1 MAPSLSLQYYCLSP
15 DNGRK
20 PIRLLEL
27 LPCSTAAAL
36 KCRLIHVFLADNPPY
51 QALRYCWGDNS
62 NPVTIQCD
70 TGTIL
75 VTQNLYA
82 ALLRLRK
89 KQQHRTLWV
98 DAICINQGDDS
109 ERIHQVRQMKDI
121 YQAASRTLVWLGPD
135 TDRT

>member
-51 QALRYCWGDNS
+51 EALSYCWGDNS

-70 TGTIL
+70 TGRFWLHKIYT
-75 VTQNLYA
+75 
-82 ALLRLRK
+82 LRFY
-89 KQQHRTLWV
+89 
-98 DAICINQGDDS
+98 DS
-109 ERIHQVRQMKDI
+109 ERSNNTVRFGSM
-121 YQAASRTLVWLGPD
+121 LFVL
-135 TDRT
+135 